1 MHPGAERGAESG
13 SVICRCVVMVGL
25 RGGSK
30 RYLMRK
36 RSRVPYALS
45 CSRTMS
51 RKSSLATVGSV
62 IVQLHYLGFAQFEF
76 ALVKRV
82 DRDILEPRL
91 RQAKVGTDGAGY
103 RYEDDRKRRDGVR

>member
-13 SVICRCVVMVGL
+13 RSFALCCDGWFARRFQAVFDAKEIL
-25 RGGSK
+25 AF
-30 RYLMRK
+30 LMRF
-36 RSRVPYALS
+36 VFANNEPEELFGDI
-45 CSRTMS
+45 
-51 RKSSLATVGSV
+51 GSV